1 VLGHSALSE
10 APLSALPAAAGGGTD
25 ATASP
30 GAGSLTLQ
38 GFAPTVSAEQNVTV
52 SPGIDTLVLTG
63 FAPTVSATQ
72 SQTASPGTGALVIQ
86 GYAPSVTV
94 PTSVSVTPGTGGLII
109 RGFEPAV
116 DNGLSSGS
124 KSGGVAEDPYYYK
137 KRKKKQPEP
146 VSKEFGDDWKPP
158 TPRPAI
164 PPLPAPQEII
174 ARQDAAIARTQAQ
187 LTAALEQLARQQAEA
202 EQEDEDEAVMLLL
215 AA

>member
-1 VLGHSALSE
+1 VLGFTALSE
-10 APLSALPAAAGGGTD
+10 APLSTLPDAGGATNV
-25 ATASP
+25 TASP
-30 GAGSLTLQ
+30 GAGSLTLT
-38 GFAPTVSAEQNVTV
+38 GYAPTVTAQQSRTA
-52 SPGIDTLVLTG
+52 SPGVGSLTLTG
-63 FAPTVSATQ
+63 FAPTVSVGTSAT
-72 SQTASPGTGALVIQ
+72 ALPGTGALVLT
-86 GYAPSVTV
+86 GYAPSVSV
-94 PTSVSVTPGTGGLII
+94 PTSVSVTPGTGGLVI
-109 RGFEPAV
+109 RGFEPTV

-164 PPLPAPQEII
+164 PPLPAAQEII

-187 LTAALEQLARQQAEA
+187 LTSALEQLARQQAEA

>member
-1 VLGHSALSE
+1 MTLLT
-10 APLSALPAAAGGGTD
+10 LLQQNAGSSD

-30 GAGSLTLQ
+30 GAGSLALQ
-38 GFAPTVSAEQNVTV
+38 GFAPTVSATSN
-52 SPGIDTLVLTG
+52 
-63 FAPTVSATQ
+63 A
-72 SQTASPGTGALVIQ
+72 TASPGTGALVLQ
-86 GYAPSVTV
+86 GYPPTVTV
-94 PTSVSVTPGTGGLII
+94 PVSITVTPGTGGLVI
-109 RGFEPAV
+109 RGFEPTV

-146 VSKEFGDDWKPP
+146 VSKDFGDDWKPP

-187 LTAALEQLARQQAEA
+187 LTSALEQLARKQAEA

>member
-1 VLGHSALSE
+1 MTLLT
-10 APLSALPAAAGGGTD
+10 LLQQQAGGATD
-25 ATASP
+25 ANAAP
-30 GAGSLTLQ
+30 GAGSLT
-38 GFAPTVSAEQNVTV
+38 
-52 SPGIDTLVLTG
+52 LTG
-63 FAPTVSATQ
+63 FAPTVSAT
-72 SQTASPGTGALVIQ
+72 SNATASPGSGALVLQ
-86 GYAPSVTV
+86 GYPPTVTV
-94 PTSVSVTPGTGGLII
+94 PVSVSVTPGTGGLTI
-109 RGFEPAV
+109 RGFEPTV

-124 KSGGVAEDPYYYK
+124 KSGGVEDPYYYK

-164 PPLPAPQEII
+164 PPLPAAQEII

-187 LTAALEQLARQQAEA
+187 LTSALEQLARKQAEA

>member
-1 VLGHSALSE
+1 VLGFNALSE
-10 APLSALPAAAGGGTD
+10 APLSTLPDAGGATD
-25 ATASP
+25 ATALP
-30 GAGSLTLQ
+30 GAGSLTITGQ
-38 GFAPTVSAEQNVTV
+38 APTVTAV
-52 SPGIDTLVLTG
+52 SSV
-63 FAPTVSATQ
+63 
-72 SQTASPGTGALVIQ
+72 TASPGTGALVIQ

-94 PTSVSVTPGTGGLII
+94 PTSVSVTPGTGGLVI
-109 RGFEPAV
+109 RGFEPTV